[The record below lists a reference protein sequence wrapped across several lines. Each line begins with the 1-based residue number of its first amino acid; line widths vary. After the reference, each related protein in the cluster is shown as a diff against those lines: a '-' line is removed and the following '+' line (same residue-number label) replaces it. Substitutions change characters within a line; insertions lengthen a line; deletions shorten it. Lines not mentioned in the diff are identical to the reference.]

1 MVLTK
6 VLYNSHVP
14 TADGKGGFNFDRSE
28 TRKVGLLL
36 EKFAMKRL
44 SILEWYRILRVHHE
58 WTIFQA
64 VRFALWL
71 AR

>member
-1 MVLTK
+1 MDLAR
-6 VLYNSHVP
+6 VLYTP
-14 TADGKGGFNFDRSE
+14 PAPATDGSRDLDTSEIGNIRSLLERFDR
-28 TRKVGLLL
+28 
-36 EKFAMKRL
+36 KRA

-64 VRFALWL
+64 IRFALWL